1 MAAGWKAT
9 GRLGVDIGGTFTDVA
24 LEVADAA
31 GARRYSAKILTTPEA
46 PERAVIAAIREVL
59 LEAAL
64 APRDLSIIIHGTTLA
79 TNAIIER
86 KGAKTALVTTEGF
99 RDTIE
104 IRHENRFEQYDV
116 NIDLPPPLVPRRL
129 RFVAPERVNAQG
141 KIILPLDED
150 ALERLADRLAEEQV
164 DSVAIGFL
172 HSYTNPAH
180 EERTREILTARLTG
194 VTYTL
199 SCEVSPEMR
208 EYERFSTACANAYVQ
223 PMMGRYLV
231 NLEEKL
237 QQEGLR
243 CPLFLML
250 SGGGL
255 TTVETAIRFPVRLV
269 ESGPAGGAIFAS
281 QIARQCGLDTVLSY
295 DMGGTTAKICLIDD
309 FQPQTSRAF
318 EVARIYRF
326 KKGSG
331 LPLRIPVI
339 EMVEIGAGG
348 GSIARVD
355 QLKRITVGPD
365 SAGADPGPAC
375 YGRGGKAPTVTDA
388 DLLLGRIDPLG
399 LSGGRMAL
407 DKDAA
412 EGAVQQTVAAPLD
425 LTLPLAAFGIAEIVD
440 ENMANAARVHAIES
454 GKDARGRTLVAF
466 GGAAPLHA
474 ARLADKLGLDR
485 VLVPSNAGV
494 GSAVGFL
501 RAPIAYEIV
510 RSQLQ
515 RLDAFDAASANAL
528 LAAMRA
534 EAEAIVRRGEPKAPL
549 TETRSAFM
557 RYRGQGH
564 EIAVPVPARDYRDED
579 AGELLA
585 AFETAYR
592 RLYSRIIPGV
602 EVEVLSWVVL
612 LSGPVPADAAEPPP
626 EPPRYTPQPARRRAV
641 FDADTADFID
651 VPIYERAAL
660 VPGAFIAGPAVIVED
675 ETSTLVSPAF
685 DARIDVHGYIELTRR
700 TASQ

>member
-1 MAAGWKAT
+1 MAEQR

-24 LEVADAA
+24 FEA
-31 GARRYSAKILTTPEA
+31 GGRRFSAKILTTPEA
-46 PERAVIAAIREVL
+46 PEHAVLEAIHTVL
-59 LEAAL
+59 REAAL
-64 APRDLSIIIHGTTLA
+64 APADLSIIIHGTTLA

-129 RFVAPERVNAQG
+129 RFPVRERIDAGGRV
-141 KIILPLDED
+141 LVPLDEAGLP
-150 ALERLADRLAEEQV
+150 ALSGRLASEGIE
-164 DSVAIGFL
+164 SVAIGFL
-172 HSYTNPAH
+172 HSFTNPAH
-180 EERTREILTARLTG
+180 ERRAGEILAARLPG
-194 VTYTL
+194 VAITL
-199 SCEVSPEMR
+199 SSDVSPEMR

-223 PMMGRYLV
+223 PLIARYLG
-231 NLEEKL
+231 NLETLL
-237 QQEGLR
+237 QQEGFV

-255 TTVETAIRFPVRLV
+255 TAVETAIRFPVRLV
-269 ESGPAGGAIFAS
+269 ESGPAGGAIFAVE
-281 QIARQCGLDTVLSY
+281 IARQCQLDKVLSY

-309 FQPQTSRAF
+309 LKPQTNRAF

-355 QLKRITVGPD
+355 RLKRIVVGPD

-375 YGRGGKAPTVTDA
+375 YGRGGTAPTVTDA
-388 DLLLGRIDPLG
+388 DLLLGRTDPIG
-399 LSGGRMAL
+399 FSGGRMAL
-407 DKDAA
+407 DRSAA
-412 EGAVQQTVAAPLD
+412 EEALRHEVAEPLQ
-425 LTLPLAAFGIAEIVD
+425 LAIELAALGVSEIVD

-474 ARLADKLGLDR
+474 ARMAEKLGLDR
-485 VLVPSNAGV
+485 VLVPSYAGV

-510 RSQLQ
+510 RSSLQ
-515 RLDAFDAASANAL
+515 RLDQFDAAAANAL
-528 LAAMRA
+528 FAAMRG
-534 EAEAIVRRGEPKAPL
+534 EAEPIVRRGAGGSVL
-549 TETRSAFM
+549 SETHSAFM

-564 EIAVPVPARDYRDED
+564 EIAVPLPTRSYGED
-579 AGELLA
+579 DAPIFRA
-585 AFETAYR
+585 AFEDAYR
-592 RLYSRIIPGV
+592 GLYSRVIPGV
-602 EVEVLSWVVL
+602 EVEILSWVLL
-612 LSGPVPADAAEPPP
+612 LSAPAPAAEPAAASPAP
-626 EPPRYTPQPARRRAV
+626 KPYTPQPARSRPV
-641 FDADTADFID
+641 FDPEAGEFID
-651 VPIYERAAL
+651 VAIHERRDL
-660 VPGAFIAGPAVIVED
+660 LPGALIPGPAVIVED
-675 ETSTLVSPAF
+675 ETSTVVSRLF
-685 DARIDVHGYIELTRR
+685 DARIDAFGYIELTRR
-700 TASQ
+700 RG